1 MDCDTIP
8 QGMPTKTNVSLR
20 FLLLGDAL
28 AILVVTL
35 IGFTTHGLSTTT
47 PRWLTT
53 FLPMLLSWMAL
64 APWFGVFRPA
74 IFCRSSQTWRAP
86 LAIAFAAPLAAL
98 LRSLW
103 LGTTIVPVFVLVLA
117 ATSALG
123 IFLWRLAWSF
133 WCKRID
139 QHG

>member
-1 MDCDTIP
+1 MSK
-8 QGMPTKTNVSLR
+8 KTRLSLIL
-20 FLLLGDAL
+20 LLLGDAL

-35 IGFTTHGLSTTT
+35 IGFTTHGLSTAT

-53 FLPMLLSWMAL
+53 YLPLLLSWLAI
-64 APWFGVFRPA
+64 APWLGVFRPEYYS
-74 IFCRSSQTWRAP
+74 RSWQTWRAP
-86 LAIAFAAPLAAL
+86 LAIVFAAPLAAL

-123 IFLWRLAWSF
+123 IYLWRFAWSF
-133 WCKRID
+133 LYRRVD
-139 QHG
+139 TYG

>member
-1 MDCDTIP
+1 MSIKSRLP
-8 QGMPTKTNVSLR
+8 FL

-35 IGFTTHGLSTTT
+35 IGFATHGLSTAT

-53 FLPMLLSWMAL
+53 YLPLLLSWFGL
-64 APWFGVFRPA
+64 APWFGVFLASNYCRPL
-74 IFCRSSQTWRAP
+74 QVWRAG

-117 ATSALG
+117 GTSALG
-123 IFLWRLAWSF
+123 MLVWRLAWSLL
-133 WCKRID
+133 CRRIERD
-139 QHG
+139 G